1 MLRKK
6 ITVTCLP
13 ISLFPSCMSC
23 CLCLLF
29 LYLYIF
35 YPFVSYFMCPLFLL
49 YSFLPSLFLDH
60 FFLHSIFFMFYFVL
74 FSLSFSSFLRS
85 SLSCMFTGGLV
96 CSSRHNNI
104 HMYNLGW
111 SIRFKLYLVA
121 MSMQQNRNSF
131 MQIWRPSCAR
141 CVVRN
146 LLELCLHSC
155 HTVW

>member
-1 MLRKK
+1 
-6 ITVTCLP
+6 
-13 ISLFPSCMSC
+13 MSC

-35 YPFVSYFMCPLFLL
+35 YPFVSYFMCPIF
-49 YSFLPSLFLDH
+49 FGFFIP
-60 FFLHSIFFMFYFVL
+60 FFLHYFLIVFFFIIFFSCFISFFFFASFFL
-74 FSLSFSSFLRS
+74 FFSFSFLRS
-85 SLSCMFTGGLV
+85 SLSCMCTGGLV
-96 CSSRHNNI
+96 CSSRHTSI